1 MHNEKRTIDFA
12 LRLPALWFVRL
23 YRPKWDE
30 KQRVHHGH
38 HNYLDDQKTLMYS
51 ATVDLEEMYLFYY
64 FDSHDKLYTAQYGSQ
79 KEHASFGQWKKDYD
93 NFKKSLTAKYGKPD
107 TSTVVNNVDQN
118 LIDAAGSHALEYGY
132 VTYLSEWK
140 KGRTI
145 IQLGLTSQE
154 YQICL
159 SVIYSDKNHKDD
171 PNDSG
176 L

>member
-1 MHNEKRTIDFA
+1 MLFRSGDSTAKVKKEEQAELIT
-12 LRLPALWFVRL
+12 
-23 YRPKWDE
+23 E
-30 KQRVHHGH
+30 
-38 HNYLDDQKTLMYS
+38 DDHLLMYS
-51 ATVDLEEMYLFYY
+51 ATVDLEKMHLFYY
-64 FDSHDKLYTAQYGSQ
+64 FDSHDKLYMAQYGSQ

-93 NFKKSLTAKYGKPD
+93 NFKKSLTAKYGKPNI
-107 TSTVVNNVDQN
+107 STVINNVDQD
-118 LIDAAGSHALEYGY
+118 LIDAAGSYALEYGY

-145 IQLGLTSQE
+145 IRLGLTSQE

>member
-1 MHNEKRTIDFA
+1 
-12 LRLPALWFVRL
+12 
-23 YRPKWDE
+23 
-30 KQRVHHGH
+30 
-38 HNYLDDQKTLMYS
+38 MYS

-145 IQLGLTSQE
+145 IRLGLTSQE